1 MGLAA
6 GPDFTPES
14 AMTAPLQHWKV
25 LPHGALTPVDSNLW
39 TVTGTIRMPLGE
51 FERRM
56 SVVRLRDGRL
66 VVYSAIALDDDEMAR
81 LDAWGRVAWLV
92 IPGDDHRLDAK
103 IWLDRYPTTHVA
115 APAGAREK
123 ALEIVPVESTAPDFG
138 DPDVRWITVPG
149 TRGHEAALTV
159 RGDRGSTLILNDL
172 IANLRHEH
180 GFTGWMLRLMGF
192 AGDEP
197 NIPGVRRLALVKDG
211 HALADQLQAWS
222 EIADL
227 RCILVSHGEP
237 IVDDPRGELRRLA
250 DSLR

>member
-1 MGLAA
+1 
-6 GPDFTPES
+6 
-14 AMTAPLQHWKV
+14 MTAPLEYWKV
-25 LPHGALTPVDSNLW
+25 LPHGPLTAVDSNLW
-39 TVTGTIRMPLGE
+39 TVTGTIRMPVGE

-56 SVVRLRDGRL
+56 SVARLRDGGL

-123 ALEIVPVESTAPDFG
+123 ALEIVPVESTSPAFG

-149 TRGHEAALTV
+149 TREHEAALTV
-159 RGDRGSTLILNDL
+159 RGDKGTTLIVNDL

-222 EIADL
+222 EIDDL
-227 RCILVSHGEP
+227 HCILVSHGEP
-237 IVDDPRGELRRLA
+237 IVDDPRGELKRLA

>member
-1 MGLAA
+1 
-6 GPDFTPES
+6 
-14 AMTAPLQHWKV
+14 MTAPLEHWKV
-25 LPHGALTPVDSNLW
+25 LPHGPLTAVDSNLW
-39 TVTGTIRMPLGE
+39 TVTGTLRMPVGE

-56 SVVRLRDGRL
+56 NVARLRDGGL

-81 LDAWGRVAWLV
+81 LDTWGRVAWLV

-103 IWLDRYPTTHVA
+103 IWLARYPTAHVA

-138 DPDVRWITVPG
+138 DADVRWITVPG
-149 TRGHEAALTV
+149 TREHEAALTV
-159 RGDRGSTLILNDL
+159 RGDKGTTLILNDL

-222 EIADL
+222 EIDDL
-227 RCILVSHGEP
+227 HCILVSHGEP

>member
-1 MGLAA
+1 M
-6 GPDFTPES
+6 S
-14 AMTAPLQHWKV
+14 APLEHWKV
-25 LPHGALTPVDSNLW
+25 LPHGPLTPVDSNLW
-39 TVTGTIRMPLGE
+39 TVTGTLRMPVGE

-56 SVVRLRDGRL
+56 SVARLHDGGL
-66 VVYSAIALDDDEMAR
+66 VVYSAIALDEEQMGR
-81 LDAWGRVAWLV
+81 LDAFGRMAWLV
-92 IPGDDHRLDAK
+92 VPGDDHRLDAK
-103 IWLDRYPTTHVA
+103 IWLQRYPTMHVA

-123 ALEIVPVESTAPDFG
+123 VLEVVPVESTTPDFR
-138 DPDVRWITVPG
+138 DPDVRWFTVPG
-149 TRGHEAALTV
+149 TREHEAALTV
-159 RGDRGSTLILNDL
+159 RGAKGTTLVVNDL

-197 NIPGVRRLALVKDG
+197 HIPGVRRLALVKDG

-227 RCILVSHGEP
+227 HCILVSHGEP
-237 IVDDPRGELRRLA
+237 IVEDPRGELRRLA